1 MLKLYHSNDLDVLK
15 GILLS
20 LMQQN
25 PPSPFER
32 EAILVQ
38 SQGMAHW
45 LKLNIAAGLGVSAQL
60 EFPLPFSFI
69 WQVFNRLRPDL
80 PERSHFDKQLMVWKL
95 MRLLPGLVAGAD
107 DDHPCK
113 AIAHYLDNDEQGI
126 KCYQLAQTIAD
137 VFDQYLVYRP
147 DWLLAWEAGENQIE
161 GADVSRHPW
170 QPVVWRALVADSEQ
184 RGHSLAHRAR
194 LMEQLADLVR
204 RYPER
209 LADLPKRLFVFGIA
223 ALPGSYWQVL
233 DAISSVVEVHF
244 FLLNPCRNFWGDIVD
259 DRRRLRILQ
268 RQPEAAAYLDR
279 GNPLLASWG
288 QLGRDFLTLV
298 HDTELALD
306 VEAWVDTDQ
315 SLDEMNL
322 LQSVQHDIL
331 ELQDRQ
337 QAAFTAEALQHS
349 RFKQVVLPDD
359 DSLKLVSAHSPLR
372 EVQRLHD
379 QLLNWFS
386 RHPELNPRDVVVMVP
401 DIDAYAPYIDA
412 VFASVDQSV
421 GGNSLRIPWAIA
433 DQSILMENPLIE
445 TFLSLLGLAESRL
458 TITEVQDWLDVAAI
472 RGRFGI
478 AQNELDTIKDWL
490 ARANIRWGLDGA
502 QRGRLGLPVFEQ
514 NSWRKGLRQLLLGLM
529 IPEILPGSQYTPG
542 WQGDWPIAA
551 VEGTGAELLGKLLG
565 FVDGLEYWQ
574 HTLGQL
580 TDPADW
586 LTHLPALLDEF
597 FCTDFS
603 RADGIS
609 LAEQQQQAGSLQRVR
624 DALMLWRQE
633 LEQSAVVAGSST
645 DTGTTASPSTP
656 PSAADGGTDGGT
668 DGGASA
674 ITLSGRVVRAWF
686 NEQLGQQ
693 GGWQRFLAGPVNF
706 CTLMPMR
713 SIPFKVV
720 CLLGMNDVDYPRRVP
735 PVGFDLLASGQRRL
749 GDRSRRD
756 DDRYLF
762 LEAVT
767 SAQQHLYI
775 SFRGHGVRENN
786 EQQPSVLVSELVD
799 YICDSFCLSQQQSL
813 PHQQSRSA
821 MRQWLIEEIPLQPF
835 GAGVYLPLD
844 AHTTNSDSAANV
856 SKSMS
861 ANRITGYHPLWA
873 KVAGSHQSLSPSTAE
888 SDFLSSILP
897 LPEELLPLHEGER
910 VAIEL
915 TDIVSALNNNAD
927 FFLKR
932 RLRANLTPYW
942 QDHPAEEPFGLDQLE
957 RYLYRNDELD
967 SQLGEQTIMAHE
979 PESEPEPQAQNS
991 RLERLQALGQ
1001 LPVNALGQLTAQ
1013 KLQAS
1018 VLPLTEAIRLARE
1031 TAAEAGADTTAIAS
1045 RALVTPV
1052 ELAADELV
1060 GLFAAGRLPASSPLC
1075 WQIEGELGHCVGSTL
1090 IRYRPGGIRGRQ
1102 LLAAW
1107 LELVLARRVHGDAI
1121 THTLVLGLDSK
1132 KKVERHQLTAP
1143 SQQQAGEIL
1152 AACVAFYL
1160 RGWCQP
1166 QPLLPDLLWQLV
1178 QAEEDEQ
1185 ADVVAKA
1192 AEQVFGELASV
1203 AMLRCFPP
1211 LADQLE
1217 QPVQRAEWLA
1227 RFDWLVKPL
1236 VAHYRRLEDEQ

>member
-45 LKLNIAAGLGVSAQL
+45 LKLNIADGLGVSAQL
-60 EFPLPFSFI
+60 EFPLPFSFV
-69 WQVFNRLRPDL
+69 WQIFNRLRPDL
-80 PERSHFDKQLMVWKL
+80 PERSHFDKQLMIWKL
-95 MRLLPGLVAGAD
+95 MRLLPGLVAGAG

-113 AIAHYLDNDEQGI
+113 AIAHYLDDDEAGI

-147 DWLLAWEAGENQIE
+147 DWLLAWEAGEDQVE

-170 QPVVWRALVADSEQ
+170 QPLVWRALVADCEQ
-184 RGHSLAHRAR
+184 QGQSLAHRAR

-209 LADLPKRLFVFGIA
+209 LAGLPKRLFVFGIA

-233 DAISSVVEVHF
+233 DAISSEVEVHF

-268 RQPEAAAYLDR
+268 RQPESAAYLDR

-298 HDTELALD
+298 HETELALD
-306 VEAWVDTDQ
+306 VEAWVDPDQ
-315 SLDEMNL
+315 PSDTMDL
-322 LQSVQHDIL
+322 LHALQYDIL

-337 QAAFTAEALQHS
+337 QAAFGADALQHS
-349 RFKQVVLPDD
+349 RFKQVVQADD

-379 QLLNWFS
+379 QLLHWFAQD
-386 RHPELNPRDVVVMVP
+386 PELNPRDVVVMVP
-401 DIDAYAPYIDA
+401 DIDAYAAYIDA
-412 VFASVDQSV
+412 VFASVEQTDS
-421 GGNSLRIPWAIA
+421 GHSLRIPWAIA
-433 DQSILMENPLIE
+433 DQSMLMENPLIE
-445 TFLSLLGLAESRL
+445 TFLSLLGLADSRL

-472 RGRFGI
+472 RTRFGI
-478 AQNELDTIKDWL
+478 ARSELEIIKDWL
-490 ARANIRWGLDGA
+490 VRANIRWGLDGQ

-529 IPEILPGSQYTPG
+529 IPEVLPDSQYTPG
-542 WQGDWPIAA
+542 WQGDWPITA
-551 VEGTGAELLGKLLG
+551 VEGNSAELLGKLLG
-565 FVDGLEYWQ
+565 FVDALEYWQ
-574 HTLGQL
+574 QTLGEL
-580 TDPADW
+580 RDPADW
-586 LTHLPALLDEF
+586 LVSLPVMLESF
-597 FCTDFS
+597 FCTDFN
-603 RADGIS
+603 RADGVS
-609 LAEQQQQAGSLQRVR
+609 LAEQQQQAGSLQQVR
-624 DALMLWRQE
+624 DALVRWQQE
-633 LEQSAVVAGSST
+633 LELSAVVCPAAAAGT
-645 DTGTTASPSTP
+645 VPGTHDATTSPLM
-656 PSAADGGTDGGT
+656 
-668 DGGASA
+668 
-674 ITLSGRVVRAWF
+674 LSGRVVRAWF

-775 SFRGHGVRENN
+775 SYRGHGVRENN

-799 YICDSFCLSQQQSL
+799 YVCDSFCLQQDQDK
-813 PHQQSRSA
+813 PHAQSREA
-821 MRQWLIEEIPLQPF
+821 MYQWLIETIPLQPF
-835 GAGVYLPLD
+835 GAGVYMPLGHD
-844 AHTTNSDSAANV
+844 RSAPAV
-856 SKSMS
+856 IT
-861 ANRITGYHPLWA
+861 NRITSYHPLWA
-873 KVAGSHQSLSPSTAE
+873 KVAGSHHPALLPQEREAVG
-888 SDFLSSILP
+888 DFVSRVLP
-897 LPEELLPLHEGER
+897 LPEELLPQHSGER
-910 VAIEL
+910 VIIEL
-915 TDIVSALNNNAD
+915 ADMIKALHNNAD

-942 QDHPAEEPFGLDQLE
+942 QDHPAEEPFDLDSLE
-957 RYLYRNDELD
+957 RYLYRSDELD
-967 SQLGEQTIMAHE
+967 SLLGDNPAANPLVDEQGNAAR
-979 PESEPEPQAQNS
+979 QR
-991 RLERLQALGQ
+991 RLERMQALGQ

-1018 VLPLTEAIRLARE
+1018 VRPLTEAVCLIR
-1031 TAAEAGADTTAIAS
+1031 DTAIATSADSCDAEGIS
-1045 RALVTPV
+1045 RQALVAAV
-1052 ELAADELV
+1052 ELSGDSLARVLKETLADDRV
-1060 GLFAAGRLPASSPLC
+1060 TAGTALA
-1075 WQIEGELGHCVGSTL
+1075 WQLEGELGQCAGSVL
-1090 IRYRPGGIRGRQ
+1090 IRYRPGAIRGKH

-1107 LELVLARRVHGDAI
+1107 LELVLARQVHGDAI
-1121 THTLVLGLDSK
+1121 THALVLGLDSK
-1132 KKVERHQLTAP
+1132 QQVVQHRLDAP
-1143 SQQQAGEIL
+1143 ALQQANDIL
-1152 AACVAFYL
+1152 TACVAFYL
-1160 RGWCQP
+1160 QGWCQP
-1166 QPLLPDLLWQLV
+1166 QPLLPDLLWQLLQV
-1178 QAEEDEQ
+1178 EEEARD
-1185 ADVVAKA
+1185 DVVAKA
-1192 AEQVFGELASV
+1192 TAQEFGELAAVSIV
-1203 AMLRCFPP
+1203 RCFPQ
-1211 LADQLE
+1211 LAEQLE
-1217 QPVQRAEWLA
+1217 QPEQRTAWLKQ
-1227 RFDWLVKPL
+1227 FDWLMKPL
-1236 VAHYRRLEDEQ
+1236 CAHHSMAEEGS